1 MPRPRK
7 EEARD
12 LHRLAIEAT
21 ISLLEDRDR
30 PELSM
35 AEVARTIGC
44 SAPALYAYFKDRDDL
59 LDTVR
64 RSVIESRNKEK
75 AARYASPSE
84 DPLKILAEGGHRYV
98 GEARAHPALY
108 RLIYCRADSVGTSE
122 DAVTVPALSA
132 LTRGVRACQSHGY
145 AIDWPAEPIAQ
156 MLWSMVHGAV
166 LLALDSEDPRSPVA
180 WGKAH
185 RSVDSV
191 IALIAATRS
200 SATPKGAER
209 TEPKELTEK

>member
-1 MPRPRK
+1 MARPRK

-12 LHRLAIEAT
+12 LHRLAVEAT

-44 SAPALYAYFKDRDDL
+44 SAPALYAYFEDRDDL

-64 RSVIESRNKEK
+64 RSVIESRNREK
-75 AARYASPSE
+75 ATRYAAPSE
-84 DPLKILAEGGHRYV
+84 DPLRTLAEGGHGYLR
-98 GEARAHPALY
+98 EAQAHPALY
-108 RLIYCRADSVGTSE
+108 RLIYCRANGIGAPN
-122 DAVTVPALSA
+122 DAVTTSALGA
-132 LTRGVRACQSHGY
+132 LTRGIEACQSHGY
-145 AIDWPAEPIAQ
+145 AVDWPAEPIAQ
-156 MLWSMVHGAV
+156 MLWSMVHGAA
-166 LLALDSEDPRSPVA
+166 LLALDSEDPRSPIA

-185 RSVDSV
+185 RSVDTV

-200 SATPKGAER
+200 TATLDLPERRESEEPAE
-209 TEPKELTEK
+209 K